1 MTTKEEILKF
11 HLNNLTRHIFGRKPL
26 TLYDQCV
33 YEAIMLSDYEML
45 KGILKSVTKI
55 PTEYRGMLDD

>member
-1 MTTKEEILKF
+1 MTTNQEILKF

-33 YEAIMLSDYEML
+33 YEAIMLSDNEML
-45 KGILKSVTKI
+45 KGILKSVVKI
-55 PTEYRGMLDD
+55 PTEYGDMLND